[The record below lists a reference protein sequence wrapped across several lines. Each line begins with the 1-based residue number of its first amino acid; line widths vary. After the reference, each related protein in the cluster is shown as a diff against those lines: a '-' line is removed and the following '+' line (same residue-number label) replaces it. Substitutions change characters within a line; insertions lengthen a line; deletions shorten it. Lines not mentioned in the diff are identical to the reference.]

1 MISYRKLIP
10 CIYIAGGKAIKWFN
24 DREVLADNVV
34 ELAKHY
40 SDRGADELLIFDL
53 SDSDDD
59 HEASLNLLRQ
69 IHNVISIPMVAGG
82 NIKRMEDVQRIL
94 YSGAKRVIL
103 NFSKPDSA
111 EMMAKA
117 AERFGKEKV
126 AVSLDDFDGLFKH
139 QHLIEDNC
147 SQLIFMHRLDLN
159 SVVAV
164 TDIPC
169 VIVTDTM
176 EELELFKI
184 LKSEG
189 VKGLSGRYISQPEM
203 NFNDFKELCEKED
216 IQMTSFESIMEFSQ
230 FKKNPQGL
238 LPVIVQHYQTGEVLM
253 LAYMNEEAFNQTVKT
268 GRMTYYSRS
277 RQKLWLKGETS
288 GHFQYVKSLTIDCDL
303 DTLLAKVDQVGA
315 ACHTGNPTCFFQPI
329 VGSDNNEKSPVRVL
343 EHVYQTIIDRK
354 NKKQPA
360 L

>member
-238 LPVIVQHYQTGEVLM
+238 LPVIALPD
-253 LAYMNEEAFNQTVKT
+253 
-268 GRMTYYSRS
+268 RRS
-277 RQKLWLKGETS
+277 ADAG
-288 GHFQYVKSLTIDCDL
+288 
-303 DTLLAKVDQVGA
+303 
-315 ACHTGNPTCFFQPI
+315 
-329 VGSDNNEKSPVRVL
+329 
-343 EHVYQTIIDRK
+343 VYE
-354 NKKQPA
+354 
-360 L
+360 

>member
-147 SQLIFMHRLDLN
+147 SQLIFM
-159 SVVAV
+159 
-164 TDIPC
+164 
-169 VIVTDTM
+169 
-176 EELELFKI
+176 
-184 LKSEG
+184 
-189 VKGLSGRYISQPEM
+189 SQTGS
-203 NFNDFKELCEKED
+203 ELCCGSYRHS
-216 IQMTSFESIMEFSQ
+216 MC
-230 FKKNPQGL
+230 
-238 LPVIVQHYQTGEVLM
+238 H
-253 LAYMNEEAFNQTVKT
+253 
-268 GRMTYYSRS
+268 
-277 RQKLWLKGETS
+277 
-288 GHFQYVKSLTIDCDL
+288 CD
-303 DTLLAKVDQVGA
+303 
-315 ACHTGNPTCFFQPI
+315 
-329 VGSDNNEKSPVRVL
+329 
-343 EHVYQTIIDRK
+343 
-354 NKKQPA
+354 
-360 L
+360 

>member
-1 MISYRKLIP
+1 MNKQLIP
-10 CIYIAGGKAIKWFN
+10 CLYLHSEKAVTGFGQRN
-24 DREVLADNVV
+24 LFGDGNV
-34 ELAKHY
+34 ETLAKFY
-40 SDRGADELLIFDL
+40 GDNGADELLVFDF
-53 SDSDDD
+53 SSTDAEHDRAIGKIRDICQ
-59 HEASLNLLRQ
+59 ASE
-69 IHNVISIPMVAGG
+69 IPVIAAG

-147 SQLIFMHRLDLN
+147 SELIFMHRLDLN

-203 NFNDFKELCEKED
+203 NFNDFKN
-216 IQMTSFESIMEFSQ
+216 SA
-230 FKKNPQGL
+230 KKK
-238 LPVIVQHYQTGEVLM
+238 I
-253 LAYMNEEAFNQTVKT
+253 F
-268 GRMTYYSRS
+268 R
-277 RQKLWLKGETS
+277 
-288 GHFQYVKSLTIDCDL
+288 
-303 DTLLAKVDQVGA
+303 
-315 ACHTGNPTCFFQPI
+315 
-329 VGSDNNEKSPVRVL
+329 
-343 EHVYQTIIDRK
+343 
-354 NKKQPA
+354 
-360 L
+360 